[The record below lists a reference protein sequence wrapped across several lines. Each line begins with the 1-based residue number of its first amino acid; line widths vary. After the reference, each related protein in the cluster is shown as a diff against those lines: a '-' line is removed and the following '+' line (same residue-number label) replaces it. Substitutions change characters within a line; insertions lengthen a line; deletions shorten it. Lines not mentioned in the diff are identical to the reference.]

1 MQITY
6 KSTIL
11 NFYPS
16 GTTKNKQYF
25 SGTNFFF
32 FGRIGANYLAK
43 RKMAEAMTAC
53 RAVVFAQE
61 LSLSKVVVEGDCL
74 QVVTTLNA
82 SGCCK
87 TMYGNVVEETRRQ
100 ARRLQQCQ
108 FQHVR

>member
-1 MQITY
+1 
-6 KSTIL
+6 
-11 NFYPS
+11 
-16 GTTKNKQYF
+16 
-25 SGTNFFF
+25 
-32 FGRIGANYLAK
+32 
-43 RKMAEAMTAC
+43 MAEAMTAC

-82 SGCCK
+82 SDCCK

-108 FQHVR
+108 FQHVRWEGNKLVHALTRREVSSTNCDIWIEKLPSDLEDVF

>member
-1 MQITY
+1 
-6 KSTIL
+6 
-11 NFYPS
+11 
-16 GTTKNKQYF
+16 
-25 SGTNFFF
+25 
-32 FGRIGANYLAK
+32 
-43 RKMAEAMTAC
+43 MAEAMTAC

-82 SGCCK
+82 SDCCK

-108 FQHVR
+108 FHHVRWEGNKLVHALTRREVSSTNCDIWIEKLPSDLEDVF